1 MAQRGNLTPR
11 TVMAPMAAFTMAC
24 LLFTNMS
31 VSFNETLD
39 IHLMTI
45 TAGEKRCALMDE
57 IRGSCWI
64 NFSMKGT
71 SPRLEEEDLKSNGS
85 AIQSPPYTKLS
96 LNRGK
101 QAVFRGHND

>member
-31 VSFNETLD
+31 VNFNEMLG

-45 TAGEKRCALMDE
+45 TADE
-57 IRGSCWI
+57 AVGSI
-64 NFSMKGT
+64 FSKQK
-71 SPRLEEEDLKSNGS
+71 SPRLEEEEEEEVKSDGS
-85 AIQSPPYTKLS
+85 AIQSPSYTKLS